1 MGCLSFRPVGGWLT
15 EEVSSLH
22 MVMKRSCPNPTNSD
36 HRAQQLV
43 LEGAGTAFLFGQHIS
58 TIEV

>member
-1 MGCLSFRPVGGWLT
+1 MAGQLYNERTRT
-15 EEVSSLH
+15 EEVSSLQ